1 MEYMVIEENRL
12 AIRKHANSQ
21 LETFWT
27 LQVSHNPWWWTLSS
41 NMILDEPYTSDRI
54 NDNYK
59 FNKTAS
65 IDHPFIG
72 FETQLVSVIGW

>member
-1 MEYMVIEENRL
+1 
-12 AIRKHANSQ
+12 
-21 LETFWT
+21 
-27 LQVSHNPWWWTLSS
+27 
-41 NMILDEPYTSDRI
+41 MILDEPYTSDRI